1 MKPEDIVK
9 NFEFKSWKREMKKSF
24 PFIVNIRPMDSWERD
39 LEDYDS
45 VFFFEAD
52 ISLEK
57 LQEIYP
63 HWTIWEWQRDRVNR
77 NKGLQNLVYLS
88 ELFDS
93 DGSPTPSEVMS
104 EMFDMSSDFHWQ
116 LQRQQAVP
124 DELKSPRTQMLQ
136 RFNVIE

>member
-57 LQEIYP
+57 HKEIYP
-63 HWTIWEWQRDRVNR
+63 HWTIW
-77 NKGLQNLVYLS
+77 
-88 ELFDS
+88 
-93 DGSPTPSEVMS
+93 
-104 EMFDMSSDFHWQ
+104 
-116 LQRQQAVP
+116 A
-124 DELKSPRTQMLQ
+124 
-136 RFNVIE
+136 